1 MLLRPLAVRN
11 IAITTNVQ
19 NRFTQIKTNLENT
32 HGLDDKGLPRYHLK
46 GSPHFNHQ
54 LNKKSTTKIY
64 CCVAAT
70 RVNPF
75 SSVFLKHFLFKQC
88 PHNVT
93 FWLLEHVF
101 CRAYLAPV
109 ILMTYTD
116 CRPCSSIAYAQLNIT
131 LCHISCRL

>member
-11 IAITTNVQ
+11 IAITTNVE
-19 NRFTQIKTNLENT
+19 NGFTQIKTILENT
-32 HGLDDKGLPRYHLK
+32 HGLDEKGLPRYHLK

-64 CCVAAT
+64 ILRAVLKIHCCVAAT

-75 SSVFLKHFLFKQC
+75 SSIFLQHFLFKQC
-88 PHNVT
+88 PHTVT

-101 CRAYLAPV
+101 CRAYLVPV

-116 CRPCSSIAYAQLNIT
+116 CRPCSSIAYA
-131 LCHISCRL
+131 